1 MLSRDP
7 FSTFTWN
14 RDMKPFFALYVKE
27 LKANK
32 ILFLFLLLLVVG
44 MNVYGLMKVANIS
57 QEQLVAQEQLGMII
71 KFLITVTLPINLAKT
86 ILVLSLP
93 FLLAHTFN
101 SEWRSETHYQMFALP
116 VSQYTVILA
125 KVAAVASIGFVGGG
139 IVIGCVYLSMA
150 KVADWLVDVGSVFRG
165 NVIPFFDFVLIA
177 SLILVT
183 YMILIFGI
191 VIGMEGVKFSVK
203 RYRRLTAVASFFV
216 FFLVGFFTLQG
227 LRVFTSFLM
236 PMLPYPHTGSFIS
249 MYIGTGIDPYLY
261 TTLTGI
267 IFMIIGLV
275 MYEKRAEI

>member
-1 MLSRDP
+1 
-7 FSTFTWN
+7 
-14 RDMKPFFALYVKE
+14 MKPFFALYVKE
-27 LKANK
+27 LKAHK
-32 ILFLFLLLLVVG
+32 ILFLFLLLLIAG
-44 MNVYGLMKVANIS
+44 LNAYGLIRIADGLNFEEAFKQIFILTTIAIF
-57 QEQLVAQEQLGMII
+57 LVL
-71 KFLITVTLPINLAKT
+71 
-86 ILVLSLP
+86 LSLP

-125 KVAAVASIGFVGGG
+125 KIVAVASVGFVGGG
-139 IVIGCVYLSMA
+139 IVIGSVYFSMA
-150 KVADWLVDVGSVFRG
+150 HIVDLLVEVASIFREA
-165 NVIPFFDFVLIA
+165 VIPFFDFVLIA

-183 YMILIFGI
+183 YMIFIFGI

>member
-1 MLSRDP
+1 
-7 FSTFTWN
+7 
-14 RDMKPFFALYVKE
+14 MKPFFALYVKE

-32 ILFLFLLLLVVG
+32 TLFLFLLLLIAG
-44 MNVYGLMKVANIS
+44 MNAYGVMKMANVS
-57 QEQLVAQEQLGMII
+57 QEQLVAQGQLGMIL
-71 KFLITVTLPINLAKT
+71 KFLITVTLSINLAKT
-86 ILVLSLP
+86 ILFLSLP

-125 KVAAVASIGFVGGG
+125 KVAAVASVGFVGGG
-139 IVIGCVYLSMA
+139 IVIGSVYFSMA

-165 NVIPFFDFVLIA
+165 EVMPFFDFVHIA

-183 YMILIFGI
+183 YMIFIFGI

-203 RYRRLTAVASFFV
+203 RYRRLAAVASFIV
-216 FFLVGFFTLQG
+216 FFLFALFTLQG
-227 LRVFTSFLM
+227 LSVFTNFLM
-236 PMLPYPHTGSFIS
+236 PILPFGYNKSLIFIE
-249 MYIGTGIDPYLY
+249 TDVAPYFF
-261 TTLTGI
+261 TILTGI

>member
-1 MLSRDP
+1 
-7 FSTFTWN
+7 
-14 RDMKPFFALYVKE
+14 MKPFFALYVKE

-44 MNVYGLMKVANIS
+44 MNVYGIMQVANIS

-86 ILVLSLP
+86 ILFLSLP

-101 SEWRSETHYQMFALP
+101 AEWKSETHYQMFALP
-116 VSQYTVILA
+116 VSQYTVILT
-125 KVAAVASIGFVGGG
+125 KIAAVASVGFVGGG
-139 IVIGCVYLSMA
+139 IVIGSVYFSMA
-150 KVADWLVDVGSVFRG
+150 HIVDLLVEVASIFREA
-165 NVIPFFDFVLIA
+165 VIPFFDFVLIA

-183 YMILIFGI
+183 YMIFIFGI